1 MRELL
6 EKISLRELR
15 LALLGIGA
23 ILTAATVAG
32 ALLPKVKAARAASG
46 EVSVLEEAAQDGAEL
61 ERHLEQQHARI
72 AELQYQLHG
81 DMANLPVQQIEAYII
96 GQLQRVSWN
105 NEVELVSVQPSM
117 GERVQIFQEML
128 FNVELVGEYDDLYR
142 WLWEA
147 RNDLGYVV
155 VKEYSLSRQND
166 DDDQPLLVADLSLA
180 SYRAVE

>member
-23 ILTAATVAG
+23 VLTAVTVAG
-32 ALLPKVKAARAASG
+32 ALLPKVKAARAATN
-46 EVSVLEEAAQDGAEL
+46 EVGVLEEAAQDGAEL
-61 ERHLEQQHARI
+61 ERHLEEQHARI

-105 NEVELVSVQPSM
+105 NNVELVSVEPST

-128 FNVELVGEYDDLYR
+128 FNVELAGEYDDLYR

-155 VKEYSLSRQND
+155 VKEYSLSRQD
-166 DDDQPLLVADLSLA
+166 DSDDEPQLVADLSLA
-180 SYRAVE
+180 SYRAIE

>member
-32 ALLPKVKAARAASG
+32 AMLPKVKAARAAAN

-61 ERHLEQQHARI
+61 ERHLDEQRARI
-72 AELQYQLHG
+72 EALQYQLHG
-81 DMANLPVQQIEAYII
+81 DMAKLPVRQIEAYII

-105 NEVELVSVQPSM
+105 NNVELVSVAPST
-117 GERVQIFQEML
+117 GERVQIFQEIL

-147 RNDLGYVV
+147 RNDLGYMV

-166 DDDQPLLVADLSLA
+166 DDDEPLLVADLSLA